1 MKEIRTEIELYSC
14 VSAAWKVLTDFSAFR
29 TWNPVIIQIIGEA
42 RLGEKL
48 KISVR
53 TSKGKNRIYRPTIT
67 KLEENHELRWK
78 GKSFIPG
85 FLNGERIFIFQ
96 EISRDHIRLL
106 HSELF
111 SGFGTIIAGRRLIE
125 DVESNLQQM
134 NSAFKKRV
142 EHGI

>member
-1 MKEIRTEIELYSC
+1 LKEIRTEIELHSC
-14 VSAAWKVLTDFSAFR
+14 VSAAWKVLTDFSTFH

-67 KLEENHELRWK
+67 KLEEDHELRWK

-85 FLNGERIFIFQ
+85 FLSGERIFIFQ
-96 EISRDHIRLL
+96 EISRDYTRFL

>member
-142 EHGI
+142 EHET

>member
-1 MKEIRTEIELYSC
+1 MKEVRTEIELHSC
-14 VSAAWKVLTDFSAFR
+14 VSAAWKILTDFSSFQI
-29 TWNPVIIQIIGEA
+29 WNPVIIQIIGEA

-53 TSKGKNRIYRPTIT
+53 TNKGKNRIYRPTIT

-96 EISRDHIRLL
+96 EISRDYIRLL

-125 DVESNLQQM
+125 DVESSLQQM
-134 NSAFKKRV
+134 NNAFKKRV
-142 EHGI
+142 EHAI

>member
-1 MKEIRTEIELYSC
+1 LKEVRTEIELHSC
-14 VSAAWKVLTDFSAFR
+14 VSAAWKILTDFSSFHI
-29 TWNPVIIQIIGEA
+29 WNPVIIQIIGEA

-53 TSKGKNRIYRPTIT
+53 TNKGKTRIYRPTIT

-96 EISRDHIRLL
+96 EISRDYIRLL

-125 DVESNLQQM
+125 DVESSLQQM
-134 NSAFKKRV
+134 NNAFKKRV
-142 EHGI
+142 EHAI

>member
-1 MKEIRTEIELYSC
+1 MKEIRTEIELHSC
-14 VSAAWKVLTDFSAFR
+14 VSAAWKVITDFSTFH

-53 TSKGKNRIYRPTIT
+53 TSKGKTRIYRPTIT
-67 KLEENHELRWK
+67 KLEEDHELRWK

-111 SGFGTIIAGRRLIE
+111 SGFGTIIAGGRLME

>member
-1 MKEIRTEIELYSC
+1 MKEIRTEIELHSC
-14 VSAAWKVLTDFSAFR
+14 VSAAWKVITDFSTFH
-29 TWNPVIIQIIGEA
+29 TWNPVIIQIIGKA

-53 TSKGKNRIYRPTIT
+53 TSKGKTRIYRPTIT
-67 KLEENHELRWK
+67 KLEEDHELRWK

-85 FLNGERIFIFQ
+85 FLSGERIFIFQ
-96 EISRDHIRLL
+96 EISRDYTRVL

>member
-1 MKEIRTEIELYSC
+1 LKEIRTEIELYSC

>member
-1 MKEIRTEIELYSC
+1 MKEIRTEIELHSC
-14 VSAAWKVLTDFSAFR
+14 VSAAWKVLTDFSTFH

-53 TSKGKNRIYRPTIT
+53 TSKGKNRIYKPTIT
-67 KLEENHELRWK
+67 KLEEDHELRWK

-85 FLNGERIFIFQ
+85 FLSGERIFIFQ
-96 EISRDHIRLL
+96 EISRDYTRLV

>member
-96 EISRDHIRLL
+96 EISREHIRLL

-142 EHGI
+142 EHET

>member
-1 MKEIRTEIELYSC
+1 LKEIRTEIELYSC
-14 VSAAWKVLTDFSAFR
+14 VSAAWRVLTDFSTFH
-29 TWNPVIIQIIGEA
+29 TWNPVIIQIIGKA

-53 TSKGKNRIYRPTIT
+53 TSKGKNRIYRPIIT

>member
-1 MKEIRTEIELYSC
+1 LKEIRTEIELYSC

-96 EISRDHIRLL
+96 EISREHIRLL

-142 EHGI
+142 EHET

>member
-1 MKEIRTEIELYSC
+1 MKEIRTEIELHSC
-14 VSAAWKVLTDFSAFR
+14 VSAAWKVITDFSTFH

-53 TSKGKNRIYRPTIT
+53 TSKGKTRIYRPTIT
-67 KLEENHELRWK
+67 KLEEDHELRWK

-85 FLNGERIFIFQ
+85 FLSGERIFIFQ
-96 EISRDHIRLL
+96 EISRDYTRLL

>member
-1 MKEIRTEIELYSC
+1 LKEIRSEIELHSS
-14 VSAAWKVLTDFSAFR
+14 VSTAWKILTDFSTFHV
-29 TWNPVIIQIIGEA
+29 WNPVIIQIIGEA
-42 RLGEKL
+42 CLGEKL

-53 TSKGKNRIYRPTIT
+53 TKKGKTRIYRPTIT

-96 EISRDHIRLL
+96 QTSRDYIRLL

-111 SGFGTIIAGRRLIE
+111 SGFGTIIAGHRLIE
-125 DVESNLQQM
+125 DVESSLQQM
-134 NSAFKKRV
+134 NNAFKKRV
-142 EHGI
+142 EYET

>member
-1 MKEIRTEIELYSC
+1 MKEIRTEIELHSS
-14 VSAAWKVLTDFSAFR
+14 VSTAWKILTDFSTFHV
-29 TWNPVIIQIIGEA
+29 WNPVITRIIGEA

-53 TSKGKNRIYRPTIT
+53 TNKGKTRIYRPTII

-96 EISRDHIRLL
+96 QTSSDHIRLL

-111 SGFGTIIAGRRLIE
+111 SGFGTIIAGHRLIE
-125 DVESNLQQM
+125 DVESSLQLM

-142 EHGI
+142 EHAT